1 MMSRL
6 PDPFAVEL
14 TPDLIIRAYQ
24 AGIFPMAEDETST
37 ELFWVSPLKRGIIP
51 LDNYHI
57 SRSLRKTLRKH
68 PYQVK
73 VDTDFDAVIEGCAT
87 EGEDRESTWIN
98 ADIRRLYGALFER
111 GVVHT
116 VEVWDGDDLVG
127 GLYGVSL
134 GAAFF
139 GESMF
144 HRRTDCSKIA
154 MAHLLIRL
162 ERGGYRLLDTQ
173 FVTDH
178 LKTFGGIEV
187 PREDYEMQLSAA
199 LKRRADYFAIDKG

>member
-1 MMSRL
+1 MSRL

-51 LDNYHI
+51 LDDYHI
-57 SRSLRKTLRKH
+57 SRSLKKTLRTH

-87 EGEDRESTWIN
+87 EGEDRDSTWIN
-98 ADIRRLYGALFER
+98 GDIRRLYGALFER

-116 VEVWDGDDLVG
+116 VEVWDGAELVG

-154 MAHLLIRL
+154 MAHLLMRL
-162 ERGGYRLLDTQ
+162 EAGGYQLLDTQ
-173 FVTDH
+173 FVTEH
-178 LKTFGGIEV
+178 LKTFGGVEI
-187 PREDYEMQLSAA
+187 PREDYEMRLSEA
-199 LKRRADYFAIDKG
+199 LKRRGDYLALGR